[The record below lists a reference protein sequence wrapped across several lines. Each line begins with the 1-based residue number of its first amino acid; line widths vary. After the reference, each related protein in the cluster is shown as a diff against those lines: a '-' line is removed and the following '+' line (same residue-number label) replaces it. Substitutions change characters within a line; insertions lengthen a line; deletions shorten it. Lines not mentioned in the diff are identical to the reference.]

1 MKHILESAVQSK
13 DCTVQLRMISSCLP
27 VRDVKHLAK
36 LQPKVRSVTD
46 TRISEQ
52 PACQEDQEK

>member
-1 MKHILESAVQSK
+1 VKHILELAVHSF
-13 DCTVQLRMISSCLP
+13 DCTVRLRMISSCLP

-36 LQPKVRSVTD
+36 LKPKVRSVTD